1 MIGPYDVIFSLTY
14 FSVPS
19 PGRKGC
25 DPIIGSANG
34 PGGNLGGLLVRSL
47 IAIKITQ
54 AKRNIVTLIFTLQLL
69 SCFVRPIVCT
79 LVYNWGITI
88 ILQTQ
93 ECLNTRSDNAQKRV
107 ANYHKKT
114 GLRYE
119 HTKT

>member
-14 FSVPS
+14 LSVPS

-54 AKRNIVTLIFTLQLL
+54 AKRNIVTLIFTVLLL
-69 SCFVRPIVCT
+69 SCFVRPLVCT
-79 LVYNWGITI
+79 LVCDWGITL

-93 ECLNTRSDNAQKRV
+93 EV
-107 ANYHKKT
+107 
-114 GLRYE
+114 
-119 HTKT
+119 